1 MVQKIFILLSVLC
14 LLGFCRDVNDSPN
27 KGKFLLLDDGV
38 MLDAPDPQAGEVMR
52 LRAGDMG
59 EYGNLK
65 VYRSPGQKNRVYVEA
80 RINGKSGYLKTG
92 AALVLGKEGFI
103 QENRARLKTYYKFWK
118 DFSGVYSE
126 PQGEVLEI
134 SAEPITEFMVSVA
147 SRDRAVRFQKLDELA
162 PGRFRLGGAIGSVS
176 LVR

>member
-1 MVQKIFILLSVLC
+1 
-14 LLGFCRDVNDSPN
+14 
-27 KGKFLLLDDGV
+27 

-65 VYRSPGQKNRVYVEA
+65 VYRSPGQKNKVYVEA

-118 DFSGVYSE
+118 DFSGVYSG

-147 SRDRAVRFQKLDELA
+147 SRDRAVRFQNLDELA

-176 LVR
+176 LVRAGRKLHIEDVQVQNAELSFDELAALEWSSNPEQ